1 MKGIR
6 MTNMTYNIKVV
17 NQIIKKETNKLKQE
31 HKLNDKLVSTI
42 NMVMT
47 NLLASL
53 KTDCYLNYSRDLAKA
68 IPAKRYNKKQIST
81 RYVIKAIDLLE
92 NNGYLYNY
100 KAERQVPL
108 EHIENQQF
116 VCSYVKPTDKFI
128 SLFKEDE
135 DAEIALL
142 SNIVDNETVLLKD
155 DGILL
160 DYRDNDLTNYSRLC
174 LKYYNQAV
182 SKTKVSLDE
191 KNYNCTL
198 VRIFNKE
205 IGSTGRLYRSA
216 VQNIW
221 AEDRKRI
228 TIDDE
233 ETIEIDY
240 SCLHLRMLLA
250 MYGRYEELCL
260 HQDLYSLCLTEDELS
275 NKINR
280 NVIKASFNKM
290 INCSSKKV
298 TLAVIQQHLN
308 LNKGSDF
315 KTATEVLN
323 RILETFSFLPLP
335 VILWQSKPMAYSL
348 QRMDSDIA
356 LEIITTLAQ
365 EGIVV
370 LPVHDS
376 FVTQTKHK
384 MALQQKMAD
393 VYKQYMKLN
402 NVPDYRVCIPVKVI
416 YKDREFTHYLY

>member
-1 MKGIR
+1 
-6 MTNMTYNIKVV
+6 MTNMNYNIKVI
-17 NQIIKKETNKLKQE
+17 NQTIKKETNKLKQE

-53 KTDCYLNYSRDLAKA
+53 KTDCHLNYSRALAKA
-68 IPAKRYNKKQIST
+68 IPAKRYNRKQIST
-81 RYVIKAIDLLE
+81 RYVIKAVDLLE

-100 KAERQVPL
+100 KAEKQIPL
-108 EHIENQQF
+108 ENVENQEF
-116 VCSYVKPTDKFI
+116 VCSYVRPTDKFI

-135 DAEIALL
+135 DVEIAFL
-142 SNIVDNETVLLKD
+142 SNILDNEIILLKD
-155 DGILL
+155 EGILL
-160 DYRDNDLTNYSRLC
+160 DYKDNDLTNFSRQC
-174 LKYYNQAV
+174 LNYYNQIV
-182 SKTKVSLDE
+182 SNVKVVVED
-191 KNYNCTL
+191 NQYNCTL

-205 IGSTGRLYRSA
+205 IGNTGRLYRSA
-216 VQNIW
+216 IQNIPT
-221 AEDRKRI
+221 ENRKLI
-228 TIDDE
+228 AIDQE
-233 ETIEIDY
+233 ETVEIDY

-250 MYGRYEELCL
+250 MYGRYEELTL
-260 HQDLYSLCLTEDELS
+260 HQDLYMLCLKEDEIN
-275 NKINR
+275 NKMNR
-280 NVIKASFNKM
+280 KIIKGAFNRM
-290 INCSSKKV
+290 INCSTKKA
-298 TLAVIQQHLN
+298 TIAVIQQHLN

-315 KTATEVLN
+315 KTATEVLS

-384 MALQQKMAD
+384 MALQQKMVN
-393 VYKQYMKLN
+393 VYKKYMQLN

-416 YKDREFTHYLY
+416 YKNEEFLHYLY